1 MANLNIDKY
10 VVVPTLRNGR
20 PYTGDLLLSSNT
32 NSSGTVSS
40 MGVSSTLNIFGDGN
54 HMVKILSGT
63 TSLVSGYTYETDN
76 GDLYVSGNIYASKD
90 IVAFSTGSGSTSGT
104 SGSAGTSGTSGSSG
118 VNGINGT
125 SGSSGLNGSNGLIGS
140 NGTSGSSGIN
150 GTSGSS
156 GISGGVGTNG
166 TSGSSGING
175 INGTSGSSGSSGTN
189 GTSGSSGSSGTNG
202 TSGSSGSSGSSGTNG
217 TSGSSGSSGTN
228 GTSGSSGS
236 SGTNGT
242 SGSSGIAQINN
253 NIPDLLLAATGT
265 SGIIK
270 GLSGITYINT
280 LTTSGITTLSAN
292 TYNSGYTMIVYGS
305 IVATGEISAYSDE
318 RMKNNIT
325 NTESVLNKLMDIRV
339 VNYNRNDD
347 LNIDYYIYKKTHTG
361 VIAQELKK
369 IFPQFVVGDESKEF
383 LSVNYSQLV
392 SICIKAIQEQ
402 QIEIQE
408 LKNEISK
415 NNLKFNGDK

>member
-32 NSSGTVSS
+32 NGSGTVSS
-40 MGVSSTLNIFGDGN
+40 MGGSSTLNIFGDGN

-156 GISGGVGTNG
+156 GISGGAGTNG
-166 TSGSSGING
+166 TSGSSGIN
-175 INGTSGSSGSSGTN
+175 
-189 GTSGSSGSSGTNG
+189 
-202 TSGSSGSSGSSGTNG
+202 
-217 TSGSSGSSGTN
+217 
-228 GTSGSSGS
+228 
-236 SGTNGT
+236 GTNGT

-265 SGIIK
+265 SGIIYNTPRNSDHW
-270 GLSGITYINT
+270 LS
-280 LTTSGITTLSAN
+280 
-292 TYNSGYTMIVYGS
+292 
-305 IVATGEISAYSDE
+305 
-318 RMKNNIT
+318 
-325 NTESVLNKLMDIRV
+325 
-339 VNYNRNDD
+339 
-347 LNIDYYIYKKTHTG
+347 
-361 VIAQELKK
+361 
-369 IFPQFVVGDESKEF
+369 
-383 LSVNYSQLV
+383 
-392 SICIKAIQEQ
+392 
-402 QIEIQE
+402 
-408 LKNEISK
+408 
-415 NNLKFNGDK
+415 